1 VSFQGAD
8 AHGTF
13 LFTDLV
19 GFTALAAEDGDQR
32 AAEVALE
39 FYDRVRRL
47 LPDHGAE
54 ELKTIGD
61 ALMLRCSD
69 ARSAVLLGLRIIP
82 DLDSVEGFPPVR
94 IGMHTGPA
102 VFRSGEW
109 YGNTVNVAARL
120 CSAAGGGEV
129 LVSDATREAAGR
141 VRKVEL
147 GDRRLHWLKN
157 VTDPVGA
164 VVASEASCPFGT
176 RWMRRIKPDP
186 FSPSAR
192 SPEVRAA

>member
-1 VSFQGAD
+1 VSSQGAD
-8 AHGTF
+8 ANGTF

-69 ARSAVLLGLRIIP
+69 ARSAVLLGLRIIR
-82 DLDSVEGFPPVR
+82 DLDAVEGFPPVR

-109 YGNTVNVAARL
+109 YGNTVNVAPG
-120 CSAAGGGEV
+120 SAA
-129 LVSDATREAAGR
+129 RPAG
-141 VRKVEL
+141 
-147 GDRRLHWLKN
+147 
-157 VTDPVGA
+157 
-164 VVASEASCPFGT
+164 
-176 RWMRRIKPDP
+176 
-186 FSPSAR
+186 AR
-192 SPEVRAA
+192 SW

>member
-1 VSFQGAD
+1 VSAE
-8 AHGTF
+8 AEERSTF

-19 GFTALAAEDGDQR
+19 GFTALAASDGDDR

-47 LPDHGAE
+47 LADHGAE

-61 ALMLRCSD
+61 ALMLRCPEP
-69 ARSAVLLGLRIIP
+69 AAAILLGLRIVRELEAAP
-82 DLDSVEGFPPVR
+82 GFPPVR
-94 IGMHTGPA
+94 VGMHMGPA
-102 VFRSGEW
+102 VFRAGER

-129 LVSDATREAAGR
+129 LVSETTRAAAGR
-141 VRKVEL
+141 IPKVEL

-157 VTDPVGA
+157 VTEPVGA
-164 VVASEASCPFGT
+164 VLASERFCPLGG
-176 RWMRRIKPDP
+176 RWLQRLKPSRL
-186 FSPSAR
+186 SPGPR

>member
-1 VSFQGAD
+1 VSSED
-8 AHGTF
+8 AEAHSTF

-19 GFTALAAEDGDQR
+19 GFTALAAEDGDHR

-47 LPDHGAE
+47 LPDHRAE

-61 ALMLRCSD
+61 ALMLRCTD
-69 ARSAVLLGLRIIP
+69 ARSAVLLGLRIIRE
-82 DLDSVEGFPPVR
+82 LDAVPGFPPVR

-102 VFRSGEW
+102 VFRGGEW

-129 LVSDATREAAGR
+129 LVSDATYDAAGR

-157 VTDPVGA
+157 VTEPVGA
-164 VVASEASCPFGT
+164 KAASEASCPFGA
-176 RWMRRIKPDP
+176 RWMRRVKPDRL
-186 FSPSAR
+186 SPAPPSR
-192 SPEVRAA
+192 EVRAI